1 MIFYF
6 NFTNTFF
13 DAIIRN
19 VISKCN
25 IFKGGYTVNEL
36 INVIKD
42 TVKPNFLNIK
52 TSIQTYDRDALC
64 CGAPCWRWLY
74 HALHSADKWFI
85 NPYEYEEPDF
95 HEEGLDNPDNPATVV
110 LSDEQL
116 LEYLERIEKKTFDY
130 LDALTDEMLYD
141 KPEKCPYTRLEL
153 VLRQYRHISFHT
165 GMLNGQ
171 TALAT
176 GKFPMWVSE
185 TGKYVDDGIFFG
197 RYRKGRVGP

>member
-1 MIFYF
+1 M
-6 NFTNTFF
+6 
-13 DAIIRN
+13 
-19 VISKCN
+19 
-25 IFKGGYTVNEL
+25 NEL

-130 LDALTDEMLYD
+130 LDTLTD
-141 KPEKCPYTRLEL
+141 
-153 VLRQYRHISFHT
+153 
-165 GMLNGQ
+165 
-171 TALAT
+171 
-176 GKFPMWVSE
+176 
-185 TGKYVDDGIFFG
+185 
-197 RYRKGRVGP
+197 